1 MTHQQQPEAAVAR
14 PCRARSSSLKPL
26 RFTVLRNQSLLAVAA
41 AGALLFGSAG
51 PAFAQWQTQSLLI
64 KPGWSAVY
72 LSVDASW
79 TNLDFLIGSDAA
91 NPIVEV
97 WLWKPIVATAQFVSS
112 PSAPT
117 TGGSAWAN
125 WERAT
130 TGPIG
135 SLATLAPNSAYLV
148 HSLAATNYQWNVKGK
163 PAAPN
168 YSWSTTSINL
178 IGFPTVAA
186 NPPGMDAFLGLVPAF
201 QKAALVYTYPG
212 GALSVSNPVVV
223 PALAEH
229 NLPVLRGQ
237 AFWIEETNFVNSY
250 FGPFQ
255 VAIDGGGTDF
265 GASGS
270 STRLRLINTTASA
283 VTVNLTLQPSEPP
296 PVDQPAI
303 RGTPPIIV
311 RGALAATNMTYGVAS
326 LSAVNP
332 QSWTLAPQGR
342 AGSDIAVVLGV
353 DRAALP
359 TTPGALYA
367 GILRLTDSDGFT
379 EVTVPVSAQAGSYAG
394 LWVGSASITNV
405 VAYLKSYATTNQV
418 VGGVTNQV
426 KVQDTNGA
434 YIVTSINTSPAPT
447 ASAYPLFL
455 IMHNDGT
462 NVNLLRRVFF
472 GQDVNSNSI
481 LATVESALDPAQLGT
496 ARRITAVHFPWTP
509 TNQDWHFV
517 GQLLPGGSLTT
528 KLTVNYDDQA
538 SNPFLHTYHPD
549 HDNLDSTFRYQQPIG
564 VESYQ
569 IDRQITLQV
578 APSANDFNSL
588 THFGQTFSGF
598 YYETI
603 TLTGAG
609 ARTFNAAGW
618 FSLNR
623 LSPIATLTGPH

>member
-1 MTHQQQPEAAVAR
+1 
-14 PCRARSSSLKPL
+14 
-26 RFTVLRNQSLLAVAA
+26 
-41 AGALLFGSAG
+41 
-51 PAFAQWQTQSLLI
+51 
-64 KPGWSAVY
+64 
-72 LSVDASW
+72 
-79 TNLDFLIGSDAA
+79 
-91 NPIVEV
+91 
-97 WLWKPIVATAQFVSS
+97 
-112 PSAPT
+112 
-117 TGGSAWAN
+117 
-125 WERAT
+125 
-130 TGPIG
+130 
-135 SLATLAPNSAYLV
+135 
-148 HSLAATNYQWNVKGK
+148 
-163 PAAPN
+163 
-168 YSWSTTSINL
+168 
-178 IGFPTVAA
+178 
-186 NPPGMDAFLGLVPAF
+186 
-201 QKAALVYTYPG
+201 
-212 GALSVSNPVVV
+212 
-223 PALAEH
+223 
-229 NLPVLRGQ
+229 
-237 AFWIEETNFVNSY
+237 
-250 FGPFQ
+250 
-255 VAIDGGGTDF
+255 
-265 GASGS
+265 
-270 STRLRLINTTASA
+270 
-283 VTVNLTLQPSEPP
+283 
-296 PVDQPAI
+296 
-303 RGTPPIIV
+303 
-311 RGALAATNMTYGVAS
+311 
-326 LSAVNP
+326 
-332 QSWTLAPQGR
+332 
-342 AGSDIAVVLGV
+342 
-353 DRAALP
+353 
-359 TTPGALYA
+359 
-367 GILRLTDSDGFT
+367 
-379 EVTVPVSAQAGSYAG
+379 
-394 LWVGSASITNV
+394 
-405 VAYLKSYATTNQV
+405 